1 LSFSEYILDVDEAT
15 FESEVILRSHD
26 IPVVVDFW
34 APWCGPCRILGPLL
48 ERLAIE
54 AGGSFLLA
62 KVNADE
68 NPGLSV
74 RYGVQGIPA
83 VKAFKQGQVVT
94 EFVGAQPEP
103 IVRSFI
109 GNLVPSEAEIAV
121 ENARSLLV
129 THHWEQAEAGFR
141 KISEMDESNA
151 PAALGL
157 LESLLMQG
165 KGEEALRI
173 LDSFPPGNE
182 WAKAERHKPLA
193 VLLAEVDENGPRD
206 LDDPLAAELYQAA
219 RLIGLGN
226 LPAAM
231 DGILDILREQKNFR
245 DGLPKQVLLS
255 LFAIIG
261 DQDTLTQ
268 QYRDELASVL
278 F

>member
-1 LSFSEYILDVDEAT
+1 MSFSEYILDVDEAN
-15 FESEVILRSHD
+15 FEGEVILRSHE

-34 APWCGPCRILGPLL
+34 APWCGPCQTLGPLL

-62 KVNADE
+62 KVNVDE

-83 VKAFKQGQVVT
+83 VKAFKQGQVET
-94 EFVGAQPEP
+94 EFLGAQAESV
-103 IVRSFI
+103 VRSFI
-109 GNLVPSEAEIAV
+109 SNLTPSEAELAV

-129 THHWEQAEAGFR
+129 THHWEQAETSFLE
-141 KISEMDESNA
+141 IFEMDEANA

-165 KGEEALRI
+165 KGEEALHI
-173 LDSFPPGNE
+173 IEVFPPGNE
-182 WAKAERHKPLA
+182 WATAERHKPLA
-193 VLLAEVDENGPRD
+193 ALLAEVEEIGTMD

-231 DGILDILREQKNFR
+231 DGMLDILREQKDYR
-245 DGLPKQVLLS
+245 DGLPKQALLS

-261 DQDTLTQ
+261 DQDTLTK

>member
-1 LSFSEYILDVDEAT
+1 LSYSEYILEVNEAT
-15 FESEVILRSHD
+15 FESEVILRSHEV
-26 IPVVVDFW
+26 PVVVDFW
-34 APWCGPCRILGPLL
+34 APWCSPCRILGPLL
-48 ERLAIE
+48 ERLTIE
-54 AGGSFLLA
+54 AGGRFLLA
-62 KVNADE
+62 KVNVDE
-68 NPGLSV
+68 NPSLSV
-74 RYGVQGIPA
+74 RYGVRGIPA
-83 VKAFKQGQVVT
+83 VKAFKQGQVES

-103 IVRSFI
+103 VVRRFI
-109 GNLVPSEAEIAV
+109 ENLAPSEAEIAV

-129 THHWEQAEAGFR
+129 THHWDEAETSFR
-141 KISEMDESNA
+141 EIYELDEANA

-165 KGEEALRI
+165 RGEDALRI
-173 LDSFPPGNE
+173 IDVFPPGNE
-182 WAKAERHKPLA
+182 WATAERHKPLA
-193 VLLAEVDENGPRD
+193 TLLAEVEENEPRD
-206 LDDPLAAELYQAA
+206 MDDKLAAELYQAA

-231 DGILDILREQKNFR
+231 DGMLDILRENKNFR

>member
-1 LSFSEYILDVDEAT
+1 MSFSEYILDVDEAT
-15 FESEVILRSHD
+15 FEGEVILRSHE

-103 IVRSFI
+103 VVRSFI
-109 GNLVPSEAEIAV
+109 GNLVPSEAEISV

-141 KISEMDESNA
+141 EISEMDESNA

-173 LDSFPPGNE
+173 LDSFPPSNE

>member
-1 LSFSEYILDVDEAT
+1 MSYSEYILDVDEAT
-15 FESEVILRSHD
+15 FEGEVILRSHE

-34 APWCGPCRILGPLL
+34 ASWCGPCRILGPLL

-62 KVNADE
+62 KVNVDE

-83 VKAFKQGQVVT
+83 VKAFKQGQVDT

-103 IVRSFI
+103 FVRSFI
-109 GNLVPSEAEIAV
+109 GNLAPSDAEVAV

-129 THHWEQAEAGFR
+129 THHWEQAEASFQE
-141 KISEMDESNA
+141 IYEMDETNA

-157 LESLLMQG
+157 LESLLMLG
-165 KGEEALRI
+165 KGEDALRI
-173 LDSFPPGNE
+173 IAVFPPGNE
-182 WAKAERHKPLA
+182 WATAERHKPLA
-193 VLLAEVDENGPRD
+193 ALLAEVEENGPRD
-206 LDDPLAAELYQAA
+206 LDDALAAELYQAA

-231 DGILDILREQKNFR
+231 DGMLDILREQKNYR
-245 DGLPKQVLLS
+245 DGLPKKVLLA

>member
-1 LSFSEYILDVDEAT
+1 MSFSEYILDVDEAT
-15 FESEVILRSHD
+15 FESEVILRSHQ

-34 APWCGPCRILGPLL
+34 APWCGPCRTLGPLL

-62 KVNADE
+62 KVNVDE

-83 VKAFKQGQVVT
+83 VKAFKQGQVET

-103 IVRSFI
+103 VVRSFI
-109 GNLVPSEAEIAV
+109 GNLAPTEAEVAV
-121 ENARSLLV
+121 ENAHSLLV
-129 THHWEQAEAGFR
+129 THHWEQAETSFR
-141 KISEMDESNA
+141 EIFEMDETNA

-173 LDSFPPGNE
+173 IEVFPPGNE
-182 WAKAERHKPLA
+182 WATAERHKPLA
-193 VLLAEVDENGPRD
+193 ALLFEVEETGTSD

-231 DGILDILREQKNFR
+231 DGMLDILREQKNYR

>member
-1 LSFSEYILDVDEAT
+1 MSYSEYILEVNEAT
-15 FESEVILRSHD
+15 FESEVILRSHEV
-26 IPVVVDFW
+26 PVVVDFW
-34 APWCGPCRILGPLL
+34 APWCSPCRILGPLL
-48 ERLAIE
+48 ERLTIE
-54 AGGSFLLA
+54 AGGRFLLA
-62 KVNADE
+62 KVNVDE
-68 NPGLSV
+68 NPSLSV
-74 RYGVQGIPA
+74 RYGVRGIPA
-83 VKAFKQGQVVT
+83 VKAFKQGQVES

-103 IVRSFI
+103 VVRRFI
-109 GNLVPSEAEIAV
+109 ENLAPSEAEIAV

-129 THHWEQAEAGFR
+129 THHWDEAETSFR
-141 KISEMDESNA
+141 EIYELDEANA

-165 KGEEALRI
+165 RGEDALRI
-173 LDSFPPGNE
+173 IDVFPPGNE
-182 WAKAERHKPLA
+182 WATAERHKPLA
-193 VLLAEVDENGPRD
+193 TLLAEVEENEPRD
-206 LDDPLAAELYQAA
+206 MDDKLAAELYQAA

-231 DGILDILREQKNFR
+231 DGMLDILRENKNFR

>member
-1 LSFSEYILDVDEAT
+1 MSFSEYILDVDEAT
-15 FESEVILRSHD
+15 FESEVILRSHE

-34 APWCGPCRILGPLL
+34 APWCAPCRTLGPLL

-62 KVNADE
+62 KVNVDE
-68 NPGLSV
+68 NPGLSI

-83 VKAFKQGQVVT
+83 VKAFKQGQVET
-94 EFVGAQPEP
+94 EFLGAQPEP
-103 IVRSFI
+103 VVRSFI
-109 GNLVPSEAEIAV
+109 GNLAPSEAEIAV
-121 ENARSLLV
+121 ETARSLLV
-129 THHWEQAEAGFR
+129 THHWEQAEISFR
-141 KISEMDESNA
+141 EIFELDETNA

-165 KGEEALRI
+165 KGQDALRI
-173 LDSFPPGNE
+173 LEIFPPGNE
-182 WAKAERHKPLA
+182 WAAAERHKPLA
-193 VLLAEVDENGPRD
+193 ALLSEVEETGTRD

-231 DGILDILREQKNFR
+231 DGMLDILREQKNYR

>member
-1 LSFSEYILDVDEAT
+1 MSYYEYILDVDEAT

-54 AGGSFLLA
+54 AGGRFLLA
-62 KVNADE
+62 KVNVDE
-68 NPGLSV
+68 NPSLSV

-83 VKAFKQGQVVT
+83 VKAFKQGQVET

-103 IVRSFI
+103 VVRSFI
-109 GNLVPSEAEIAV
+109 GNLAPTEAEVAV

-129 THHWEQAEAGFR
+129 THHWEQAEASFR
-141 KISEMDESNA
+141 EISIMDETNA

-173 LDSFPPGNE
+173 INVFPAGNE
-182 WAKAERHKPLA
+182 WATVERHKPLA
-193 VLLAEVDENGPRD
+193 ALLAEVEENGPRD
-206 LDDPLAAELYQAA
+206 LDDPLAAELYQGA

-231 DGILDILREQKNFR
+231 DGMLDILREQKDYR
-245 DGLPKQVLLS
+245 DGLPKKVLLA

>member
-1 LSFSEYILDVDEAT
+1 MNQFEYILDVDEAT
-15 FESEVILRSHD
+15 FESIVILRSHE

-34 APWCGPCRILGPLL
+34 APWCEPCRILGPLL

-62 KVNADE
+62 KVNVDE
-68 NPGLSV
+68 NPSLSV

-83 VKAFKQGQVVT
+83 VKAFKLGQVAT

-103 IVRSFI
+103 VVRSFI
-109 GNLVPSEAEIAV
+109 SNLVPSEAKIAV

-129 THHWEQAEAGFR
+129 THHWEQAETSFR
-141 KISEMDESNA
+141 EITEIDETNA

-165 KGEEALRI
+165 KGEEALRVI
-173 LDSFPPGNE
+173 EGFPPGNE
-182 WAKAERHKPLA
+182 WATAEQHKPLA
-193 VLLAEVDENGPRD
+193 VLLAEVEENGPRD
-206 LDDPLAAELYQAA
+206 MDDPLAAELYQAA

-226 LPAAM
+226 LPATM
-231 DGILDILREQKNFR
+231 DGMLDILREQKNFR
-245 DGLPKQVLLS
+245 DGLPKKVLLA
-255 LFAIIG
+255 LFAILG

>member
-1 LSFSEYILDVDEAT
+1 LSYSEYILEVNEAT
-15 FESEVILRSHD
+15 FESEVILRSHEV
-26 IPVVVDFW
+26 PVVVDFW
-34 APWCGPCRILGPLL
+34 APWCSPCRILGPLL
-48 ERLAIE
+48 ERLTIE
-54 AGGSFLLA
+54 AGGRFLLA
-62 KVNADE
+62 KVNVDE
-68 NPGLSV
+68 NPSLSV
-74 RYGVQGIPA
+74 RYGVRGIPA
-83 VKAFKQGQVVT
+83 VKAFKQGQVES

-103 IVRSFI
+103 VVRRFI
-109 GNLVPSEAEIAV
+109 ENLAPSEAEIAV

-129 THHWEQAEAGFR
+129 THHWDEAETSFR
-141 KISEMDESNA
+141 EIYELDEANA

-165 KGEEALRI
+165 RGEDALRI
-173 LDSFPPGNE
+173 IDVFPPGNE
-182 WAKAERHKPLA
+182 WATAERHKPLA
-193 VLLAEVDENGPRD
+193 TLLAEVEENGPRD
-206 LDDPLAAELYQAA
+206 MDDKLAAELYQAA

-231 DGILDILREQKNFR
+231 DGMLDILRENKNFR